1 MTNTLICHPCFVKSY
16 GNMSTFVLYFLRD
29 NILKEMILYDA
40 RLNQKKVYISTP
52 DKLVEIQQKLKGK
65 VFERNFSQFY
75 TKIEVIKS
83 HKNVEVM

>member
-1 MTNTLICHPCFVKSY
+1 
-16 GNMSTFVLYFLRD
+16 MSTFVLYFLRD

-75 TKIEVIKS
+75 TKLEVIKS